1 MGTTAQQRR
10 DIEDMENLA
19 AVLIGADM
27 ALQALAL
34 VVRNPALLDEIARA
48 RQSIARGQEIVR
60 RRRQQLH
67 EEAGG

>member
-1 MGTTAQQRR
+1 
-10 DIEDMENLA
+10 MENLA